1 MGSTGETLFERIGRA
16 LASKLER
23 PIRGFRPYAYGD
35 LASLRRVL
43 EPGDVLLVE
52 GISRVSIAIKY
63 LTQSTWSHSALYVGD
78 ALGDGGDDPRC
89 LVEANLGTGVEI
101 VPLGKYEHFHVRIC
115 RPKRLTP
122 EDRKRVIAFMIDSIG
137 KSYDLKNVI
146 DLARYLFPTPP
157 VPMRWRRRLLALG
170 AGDPTRAI
178 CSSLIAEAFQ
188 LVRYPILP
196 RISRGLRHD
205 SGAQFQRREILHIR
219 HHSLFAPRD
228 FDISPYFAI
237 IKPTLEAGFDYRTLE
252 WADRI
257 EPAVEEL
264 TSPVRV
270 PISGSGS

>member
-1 MGSTGETLFERIGRA
+1 MERTRNTLADRIGRA
-16 LASKLER
+16 LADKLER
-23 PIRGFRPYAYGD
+23 PIRGFRPYAYSDIG
-35 LASLRRVL
+35 ALRRVL

-78 ALGDGGDDPRC
+78 AFGDGGPDPRC
-89 LVEANLGTGVEI
+89 LVEANLGTGVEV

-122 EDRKRVIAFMIDSIG
+122 EDREQVIAFMLESIG
-137 KSYDLKNVI
+137 KRYDLKNVL

-157 VPMRWRRRLLALG
+157 VPVRWRRRLLSLG

-196 RISRGLRHD
+196 RITRELRHVEK
-205 SGAQFQRREILHIR
+205 AQFQRREILHIR
-219 HHSLFAPRD
+219 HHSLYAPRD
-228 FDISPYFAI
+228 FDISPYFAV
-237 IKPTLEAGFDYRTLE
+237 IKPTLELGFDYRKLE
-252 WADRI
+252 WSDHV
-257 EPAVEEL
+257 EPVLEEL
-264 TSPVRV
+264 ISPGRV
-270 PISGSGS
+270 PMSDAGS